1 MTRMRMNPI
10 TQTLWV
16 PALVALALFTG
27 APGALMA
34 QAAGGQAVLKG
45 GQATTPTA
53 IEDLLA
59 IPDPKAPPGATE
71 RGFRVA
77 EPGTKPK
84 PYGPGKANLL
94 VTFVTGSAELAP
106 EAKALLDPLG
116 RAMQGSVL
124 AGVSFKVQG
133 HADARGKASDNDALS
148 LARAEAV
155 AGYLKQ
161 NHGVLAER
169 LLPEGR
175 GSREPMNTT
184 RIDAP
189 ENRRVTIISVRR

>member
-1 MTRMRMNPI
+1 MTS
-10 TQTLWV
+10 TFTLRASLARW
-16 PALVALALFTG
+16 ARGLALG
-27 APGALMA
+27 CLLSSSMA
-34 QAAGGQAVLKG
+34 VVLAQAVLKG
-45 GQATTPTA
+45 GAATSPA
-53 IEDLLA
+53 ALEDLLA
-59 IPDPKAPPGATE
+59 IPDAKAPPGSAE

-77 EPGTKPK
+77 EPGAKPK

-106 EAKALLDPLG
+106 DAKAVLDPLG

-155 AGYLKQ
+155 VAYLKQ
-161 NHGVLAER
+161 SHGVLAER

-175 GSREPMNTT
+175 GSREPMNKS
-184 RIDAP
+184 RVDAP
-189 ENRRVTIISVRR
+189 ENRRVTILSVRR